1 MASTPV
7 GGTPDQGNAER
18 DYGAEYSDE
27 SFWEKLAVSAIKAGK
42 EIVEKAL
49 VLYYCLQDD
58 DTPAWARGTIMGALG
73 YLILPT
79 DAVPDILPGAGYAD
93 DLAVIAV
100 AFALV
105 LAHIKRE
112 HKRAAKEKTKEW
124 FGDDVSAD

>member
-1 MASTPV
+1 MV
-7 GGTPDQGNAER
+7 EVENEKQGSQK
-18 DYGAEYSDE
+18 DYGAEYSDG
-27 SFWEKLAVSAIKAGK
+27 SFWEKIAQSAVKAGK
-42 EIVEKAL
+42 EVVDKAL

-73 YLILPT
+73 YLILPA

-93 DLAVIAV
+93 DLAVLAV

-105 LAHIKRE
+105 LAHIKQE
-112 HKRAAKEKTKEW
+112 HKRAAKEKMKEW